1 MTWDDWAQV
10 ADRPYPGS
18 PAFARPTALTG
29 GKAYCGRVRAG
40 QPPCGPD
47 PLGPGAKSEGTPED
61 MCGIVGLRLK
71 DPALHPVLGELVVPM
86 LDVLASRGPDS
97 TGVAIYRHD
106 AGPGALKYSLSAQ
119 AADYDWG

>member
-40 QPPCGPD
+40 QPPRGPD
-47 PLGPGAKSEGTPED
+47 PPGPGAKSEGPPED

-71 DPALHPVLGELVVPM
+71 DPALHPGLGKLGGPLLE
-86 LDVLASRGPDS
+86 VLASPGRGS
-97 TGVAIYRHD
+97 RGWSVYRRI
-106 AGPGALKYSLSAQ
+106 AGP
-119 AADYDWG
+119 